1 MPQPKEGASMA
12 TRNVPQSQPLI
23 PDVRGLTAE
32 LADPLI
38 ARVDALRRERD
49 IYRDL
54 AVQAIHQLHD
64 TLPRCSQCRRPQRV
78 PATCQRIAGAA

>member
-1 MPQPKEGASMA
+1 MA
-12 TRNVPQSQPLI
+12 TRNVPQSRPLI
-23 PDVRGLTAE
+23 TDLRGLTAE

-38 ARVDALRRERD
+38 ARVNALTAERD

-54 AVQAIHQLHD
+54 AHQAIHQLHD
-64 TLPRCSQCRRPQRV
+64 TLPHCSQCRRPQRV